1 MLKEICTKEEVEI
14 FRSEET
20 EREIVSAL
28 RKNGIKVK
36 KIELIYSTKTNGFKE
51 NMNNNP
57 FDVKDKFA
65 KLEALFK

>member
-1 MLKEICTKEEVEI
+1 MKS
-14 FRSEET
+14 R
-20 EREIVSAL
+20 
-28 RKNGIKVK
+28 IKVK

-57 FDVKDKFA
+57 FDVKGKFA

>member
-1 MLKEICTKEEVEI
+1 MKSRIT
-14 FRSEET
+14 
-20 EREIVSAL
+20 
-28 RKNGIKVK
+28 VK